1 MVAIFLDGESKS
13 GKTAV
18 GRHMKAV
25 LESNDKKVRLIV
37 VGLFFRTVAL
47 LTLRQSFDTDSEQAQ
62 IEAVKSVLSSPELYE
77 EVDEAALQ
85 TPEVDAWVSR
95 IAQLDF
101 VQAAAHE
108 WRVNS
113 AQKALDDGIDVVLL
127 DGRNLRAK
135 LADWLSKTKVPV
147 AVELIIFCRAEIAAR
162 RYLSDSG
169 NKAPTDAELQ
179 KTTAM
184 ITERRNMDRHR
195 NEAAYHEPVDP
206 IVLRPGEIQ
215 AIDALQDAFKD
226 GVSNPPRPIL
236 FDNSDVPLADGLATV
251 EALATAAI
259 ENIG

>member
-25 LESNDKKVRLIV
+25 LENQNHKVRLVV

-47 LTLRQSFDTDSEQAQ
+47 LTLRQSFDKNSEQAYVD
-62 IEAVKSVLSSPELYE
+62 AVKSVLNSAELYE

-85 TPEVDAWVSR
+85 TPDVDAWVSR

-108 WRVNS
+108 WRVKS
-113 AQKALDDGIDVVLL
+113 AQKALDDGIEVVLL

-135 LADWLSKTKVPV
+135 LRDWLDGTHVRV
-147 AVELIIFCRAEIAAR
+147 AVELIIFCRAEVAAR
-162 RYLSDSG
+162 RYLADAG
-169 NKAPTDAELQ
+169 NKSPSDDELQ
-179 KTTAM
+179 AATAM
-184 ITERRNMDRHR
+184 ITERREMDRQR
-195 NEAAYHEPVDP
+195 NEAAYREPVNP
-206 IVLRPGEIQ
+206 IILRPGEVQ
-215 AIDALQDAFKD
+215 AIDALVAAFQGD
-226 GVSNPPRPIL
+226 VDDPPRPIL

-251 EALATAAI
+251 EALVVSAI
-259 ENIG
+259 ENI